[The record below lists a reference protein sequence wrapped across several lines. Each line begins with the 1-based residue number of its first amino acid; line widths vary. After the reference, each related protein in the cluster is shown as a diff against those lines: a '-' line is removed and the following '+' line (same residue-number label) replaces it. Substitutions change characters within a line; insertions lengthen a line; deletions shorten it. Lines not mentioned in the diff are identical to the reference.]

1 VVTGRLLDQDFAPL
15 RGQKVKVVAR
25 SGSSTV
31 AQADLVELP
40 DAPGYYRA
48 TLGGIP
54 AGRVELS
61 LQGEAVERLLAQDD
75 SVTQTTLA
83 VDVQSRRSVE
93 QRNVNADR
101 ATMARVAEAGAGI
114 GLDGPYADVLAE
126 HVPKLNYTTETVE
139 QAGLFTHPDGRY
151 ARLSHWVFLAAFVVI
166 TSAEWIVRKAAGLV

>member
-1 VVTGRLLDQDFAPL
+1 VA
-15 RGQKVKVVAR
+15 AR
-25 SGSSTV
+25 SGGATV

-54 AGRVELS
+54 AGQVELS
-61 LQGEAVERLLAQDD
+61 LQGEAAERLLAQDE
-75 SVTQTTLA
+75 SVTQKTLA
-83 VDVQSRRSVE
+83 VDVQSRLSIE

-139 QAGLFTHPDGRY
+139 QVGLFTQPDGRH

-166 TSAEWIVRKAAGLV
+166 ASAEWIVRKAAGLV